1 LITKRQVL
9 GQVVLCKGCCC
20 GRTDRGLPEVP
31 AERIKEI
38 WQREKLNRSIQLTV
52 SGCLGPCDVPN
63 VVLLIAPEGTAWFGR
78 IVGDVAYDRLIQ
90 WARDCHA
97 AETLLPLPDSLA
109 ENRLR
114 RFATE
119 DCEPANSPEAFG
131 PGQQSAVSHWKPGSA
146 LAK

>member
-31 AERIKEI
+31 VGRIKEI

-63 VVLLIAPEGTAWFGR
+63 VVLLITAEGTEWLGR
-78 IVGDVAYDRLIQ
+78 VAGEAAYDKLIQ
-90 WARDCHA
+90 WARDCQA
-97 AETLLPLPDSLA
+97 AGALLPLPESLA
-109 ENRLR
+109 ENRLK

-119 DCEPANSPEAFG
+119 EAI
-131 PGQQSAVSHWKPGSA
+131 A
-146 LAK
+146 

>member
-1 LITKRQVL
+1 MLTKRQVL

-31 AERIKEI
+31 VERLKEF

-52 SGCLGPCDVPN
+52 AGCLGPCDVPN
-63 VVLLIAPEGTAWFGR
+63 VVLLITPEGNEWLGR
-78 IVGDVAYDRLIQ
+78 IAGDAAYDQLIQ

-97 AETLLPLPDSLA
+97 AGALVPIPESLTRH
-109 ENRLR
+109 RLE

-119 DCEPANSPEAFG
+119 G
-131 PGQQSAVSHWKPGSA
+131 AVA
-146 LAK
+146 